1 MELIWKIVLLCILE
15 RCLGDF
21 FSDLDKLDIDSQ
33 LREIDDMLEKLD
45 DDSDD
50 SDDLLGSVSDTLDG
64 LAGGP
69 CKFKCKKGK
78 QTNLFCFNA
87 NFVFNIRDLVVFIVI
102 LTV

>member
-33 LREIDDMLEKLD
+33 LREIDDMLETLD

-50 SDDLLGSVSDTLDG
+50 LLDSVSDTLDG

-78 QTNLFCFNA
+78 QTNLFCFSA
-87 NFVFNIRDLVVFIVI
+87 NFAFNIRDLVVFIVI